1 MIAKTNQISL
11 LDTELTNTTTSGDS
25 YASERFLNLMKIMAK
40 LFDDCVSEDIALTA
54 MYHDIGKYFT
64 PSQLLNKA
72 GPLTSLEYEV
82 MKAHT
87 ITGNLLLDDETGLF
101 DEQLANIVKKFNLPC
116 EVLLNPV
123 LRKKASVIAM
133 YHHEKW
139 DGTGY
144 PHGLSCNE
152 IPCDAQIVSIAD
164 VIDALFSH
172 RSYKE
177 PWPAKDVF
185 DYLVR
190 QSGSQFSPYVVNQVK
205 NNFSQIEALYSE
217 SNKTYEKTNVVNI

>member
-1 MIAKTNQISL
+1 MIEKTNHISL
-11 LDTELTNTTTSGDS
+11 LNSELTNTTTRADS
-25 YASERFLNLMKIMAK
+25 CASEYFLNLMKIMAK
-40 LFDDCVSEDIALTA
+40 LFDDCVSEDIVLAA

-64 PSQLLNKA
+64 PPQLLNKA

-82 MKAHT
+82 IKIHT
-87 ITGNLLLDDETGLF
+87 VTGSLLLDDESGLF
-101 DEQLANIVKKFNLPC
+101 DEQLVNAVKKFSLPC

-152 IPCDAQIVSIAD
+152 IPYDAQIVSIAD
-164 VIDALFSH
+164 VIDALFSY

-177 PWPAKDVF
+177 PWSAKDVF
-185 DYLVR
+185 DYLTR
-190 QSGSQFSPYVVNQVK
+190 QSGTQFSPDVVSRVK
-205 NNFSQIEALYSE
+205 NNFSQIEALYYNSIKNTE
-217 SNKTYEKTNVVNI
+217 IN